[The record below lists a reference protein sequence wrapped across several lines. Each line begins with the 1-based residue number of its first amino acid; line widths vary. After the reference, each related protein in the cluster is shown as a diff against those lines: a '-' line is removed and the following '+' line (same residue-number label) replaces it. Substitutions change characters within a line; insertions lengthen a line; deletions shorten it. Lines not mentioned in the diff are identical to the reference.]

1 MLTFEFQSNYSSC
14 STTDIQRQPIII
26 AIRNKALDWTVIQLS
41 LWCGVVIQRSILR
54 KVPPST
60 CKQVYAILVWYL
72 VGWPVKESRICISNI
87 RYGTNICLNWATRHQ
102 KHCTRLFFLFIW
114 FCEYLRVC
122 IQFSSQ
128 IQVSPVYYAILLAL
142 ACVVCLVW
150 LWLSCNGWCWR

>member
-102 KHCTRLFFLFIW
+102 KYALHAALLSFHLVLWIFESMHPVLISNSS
-114 FCEYLRVC
+114 
-122 IQFSSQ
+122 FSSVLCN
-128 IQVSPVYYAILLAL
+128 IISVG
-142 ACVVCLVW
+142 VCLVW